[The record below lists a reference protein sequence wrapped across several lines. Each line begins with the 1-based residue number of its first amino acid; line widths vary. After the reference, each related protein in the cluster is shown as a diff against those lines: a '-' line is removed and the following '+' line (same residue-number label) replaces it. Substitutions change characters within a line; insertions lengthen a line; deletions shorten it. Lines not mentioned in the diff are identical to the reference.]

1 MDRTGLYKGILE
13 SYASEIENEE
23 IGNYTNFKY
32 KLLHTD
38 SMLNLM
44 QDIINSDRDLD
55 PRYWASLGQRC
66 RILRDKITIKLSALE
81 AKDYI
86 QADIQAVKEAVEQH
100 SHKAN

>member
-44 QDIINSDRDLD
+44 QDIIMNDRDLD
-55 PRYWASLGQRC
+55 PRYWASLEQKARK
-66 RILRDKITIKLSALE
+66 LRDKITDKL
-81 AKDYI
+81 
-86 QADIQAVKEAVEQH
+86 EQLQKM
-100 SHKAN
+100 SS